1 MQISADAEV
10 VPAGK
15 AITTYQSLKRT
26 VYRIMEEDADGNS
39 TARYFNYCMIFLI
52 VLNVAIVILETVPWL
67 YAQYFWIFT
76 SIDVISFAAFTA
88 EYILRIWVCTT
99 NPLFKNPLTGRIRY
113 ALTPFALV
121 DLLAIA
127 PFYLPLVFPVDLRFL
142 RIIRLFRI
150 IRVLKLGRYSDAV
163 RTFGRVI
170 NRKKEQLIIIL
181 SILIFAI
188 IIASTLMYYAEHD
201 AQPVLFAS
209 IPNAMWWALV
219 TLATVGSGEMHPVT
233 ALGKVIGGI
242 VLIVGIALLALPT
255 AVLAAGFFEE
265 SEKEIIT
272 ERNRQEEVVCPAC
285 GHHFSPGE
293 DEEKAPTPTR
303 TEVFWPPEK

>member
-1 MQISADAEV
+1 MQSIADAAV
-10 VPAGK
+10 VPAGR
-15 AITTYQSLKRT
+15 AVTTYQSLKRS
-26 VYRIMEEDADGNS
+26 VYRIMEEEVDGNA

-52 VLNVAIVILETVPWL
+52 VLNVAVVILETVPWL
-67 YAQYFWIFT
+67 YAQYFWFFT
-76 SIDVISFAAFTA
+76 TIDVISFAAFTV
-88 EYILRIWVCTT
+88 EYVLRIWVCTT
-99 NPLFKNPLTGRIRY
+99 DPAFRNPFAGRIRY
-113 ALTPFALV
+113 ALTPLALV

-127 PFYLPLVFPVDLRFL
+127 PFYLPLIFPVDLRFL

-170 NRKKEQLIIIL
+170 NRKKEQLIITL
-181 SILIFAI
+181 SILVFAI

-201 AQPVLFAS
+201 AQPELFAS

-219 TLATVGSGEMHPVT
+219 TLATAGSGTMYPVT

-242 VLIVGIALLALPT
+242 VLVVGIAILALPT

-265 SEKEIIT
+265 T
-272 ERNRQEEVVCPAC
+272 EREILEERRRQEDAVCPAC
-285 GHHFSPGE
+285 GHHFSPE
-293 DEEKAPTPTR
+293 RDEEKAPAR
-303 TEVFWPPEK
+303 TAIFEPPEK